1 MIDTVGARVRG
12 RRSPR
17 SGRRAQRCAEGARP
31 RDPGVFGA
39 EGVSDDVPL
48 AVFYAGLHTLRIADG
63 PDEVHL
69 RDIARLELRD
79 HPVDVEVK

>member
-1 MIDTVGARVRG
+1 MRG
-12 RRSPR
+12 RIAAIKVAAPNAALKVLD
-17 SGRRAQRCAEGARP
+17 RAIQ
-31 RDPGVFGA
+31 VFGA

-48 AVFYAGLHTLRIADG
+48 AAFYAGLRTLRIADG